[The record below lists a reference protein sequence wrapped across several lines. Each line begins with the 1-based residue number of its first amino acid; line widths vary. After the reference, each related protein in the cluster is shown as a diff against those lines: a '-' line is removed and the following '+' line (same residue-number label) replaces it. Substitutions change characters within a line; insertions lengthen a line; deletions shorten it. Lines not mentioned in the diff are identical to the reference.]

1 MKYYQILEV
10 AENKQHAG
18 TKATADISAI
28 ATKLGFQAIRLIMR
42 NTNDSKIAKVQ
53 RQIGYYKDWNKIYKT
68 IEENS
73 IVLLQHPFHY
83 PQLTREKTLEKLK
96 KKKKIRFIS
105 LIHDVE
111 ELRQFRY
118 NNYYKREFEFMLE
131 IANVFVVHNK
141 VMADFFVDRG
151 IAKDKIV
158 ILEIFDYLQ
167 RINTSKLIF
176 FNKTVN
182 IAGNLD
188 TVKCGYLK
196 GLFNLK
202 TININLFGPNF
213 SEKIENSSNI
223 HYKGCFSTD
232 EVVNQLNEGFGL
244 VWDGDS
250 INGCLGQAGQYLK
263 YNNPHKLSL
272 YLSSGLPVVIWKGA
286 AEAEFVKKY
295 NIGICVESLAELEV
309 IFDLLTEKKYQEL
322 LNNVNNVS
330 KKLIKG
336 FYGEKSLREAI
347 NRIERENI

>member
-1 MKYYQILEV
+1 MKFYQILEI
-10 AENKQHAG
+10 AGNQQHAG
-18 TKATADISAI
+18 TKAAEDISTI
-28 ATKLGFQAIRLIMR
+28 ATNLGYHTINVIMR
-42 NTNDSKIAKVQ
+42 NTNEGKIAKIQ

-83 PQLTREKTLEKLK
+83 PQLTRERILKKLK
-96 KKKKIRFIS
+96 KEKNIKFIS

-118 NNYYKREFEFMLE
+118 NNYYKSEFKFMIE
-131 IANVFVVHNK
+131 MANVFVVHNK
-141 VMADFFVDRG
+141 VMADFFVERG
-151 IAKDKIV
+151 IAKEKIV

-167 RINTSKLIF
+167 KINTSKRII
-176 FNKTVN
+176 FNKTLN

-188 TVKCGYLK
+188 MEKCGYLK
-196 GLFNLK
+196 ELFDLK

-213 SEKIENSSNI
+213 TWGIENNSNI
-223 HYKGCFSTD
+223 HYKGSYPTD
-232 EVVNQLNEGFGL
+232 EIPNQLNEGFGL

-250 INGCLGQAGQYLK
+250 INGCIGKSGQYLK

-272 YLSSGLPVVIWKGA
+272 YLSSGLPVVIWDGA

-295 NIGICVESLAELEV
+295 NVGICVESLYELDM
-309 IFDLLTEKKYQEL
+309 IFDSLTKEKYQEL
-322 LNNVNNVS
+322 LNNVNDVS

-336 FYGEKSLREAI
+336 FYGEKALKEAR
-347 NRIERENI
+347 NVIERKNI